1 MGKRSRARGRAER
14 LEAPTSE
21 YRSETG
27 DVLVLRGALTPK
39 TRQEYAATFTGNVL
53 SQEDAWQRAVEF
65 LFERLAVRWEIA
77 GVPTEGQKALLM
89 RFRVATQDE
98 RRFVRDTLREHAAE
112 HFPELQAP
120 GARSSTRPPSPS
132 SWPATASRSNPA
144 SRSSCARR
152 RSPRRCCSSSSA
164 RSSRATPGPT
174 CGSSCPGRGARSPTT
189 QAIATS
195 TTCRRS
201 RS

>member
-1 MGKRSRARGRAER
+1 MGKRSRARGRAVR

-39 TRQEYAATFTGNVL
+39 TRQEYAATFSGNLL

-77 GVPTEGQKALLM
+77 GVPTEGQKPLLM

-98 RRFVRDTLREHAAE
+98 RRFVRDALRGHGTG
-112 HFPELQAP
+112 HFPELRGP
-120 GARSSTRPPSPS
+120 CPRSSRGRSRTS
-132 SWPATASRSNPA
+132 SPATASTSARP
-144 SRSSCARR
+144 SRC
-152 RSPRRCCSSSSA
+152 SSA
-164 RSSRATPGPT
+164 RR
-174 CGSSCPGRGARSPTT
+174 
-189 QAIATS
+189 
-195 TTCRRS
+195 
-201 RS
+201 